1 MPRAEGSLQDFPS
14 PSTHRRAPSKK
25 KKTAPAERP
34 QVSVP
39 LDCRHLSL
47 QHNRYVHHPIKMN
60 LWHFRF
66 LHGLNGGS
74 MALRHNWHINDLS
87 NVLYLWNLD
96 SLLWKHGDT
105 SLREDRI
112 DLPNYLM
119 RHTVARVNHD
129 ARRPLRSAQRQ
140 TSSDRHVHDGNVKR
154 LEHELRHAFLA
165 GQGHVHGGHVERRE
179 REGARGSRGILR
191 RVPGTHTPLRAGGC
205 PTAHLLC
212 VPFLPFFGD
221 KRGGSTGSRRSVGR
235 ILFHVLWNGS
245 TDDALHS
252 APKKR

>member
-1 MPRAEGSLQDFPS
+1 MRGAEERSAGLSLTLNSSPCPS
-14 PSTHRRAPSKK
+14 PKK
-25 KKTAPAERP
+25 KAPAERP

-39 LDCRHLSL
+39 LDCWHLPL
-47 QHNRYVHHPIKMN
+47 QHNWYVHHPIKLN

-66 LHGLNGGS
+66 LHGLNGGNL
-74 MALRHNWHINDLS
+74 ALHHNWHIKDLS
-87 NVLYLWNLD
+87 HVLHLWNLD
-96 SLLWKHGDT
+96 
-105 SLREDRI
+105 
-112 DLPNYLM
+112 LPNCLM

-140 TSSDRHVHDGNVKR
+140 TSSDRHVHDGNVKL
-154 LEHELRHAFLA
+154 LEHELRHALLA

-212 VPFLPFFGD
+212 VPFLAFFWRQARREHW
-221 KRGGSTGSRRSVGR
+221 KPTQRRARSLSRTVEREHR
-235 ILFHVLWNGS
+235 
-245 TDDALHS
+245 
-252 APKKR
+252 